1 MSEQICSKCGSQM
14 NVAHR
19 GNNQVLYKCRDPN
32 CGHMTLVQEFERNG
46 VVHERKPEV
55 KQ

>member
-1 MSEQICSKCGSQM
+1 MNCPKCQLEMVIAYQEG
-14 NVAHR
+14 
-19 GNNQVLYKCRDPN
+19 NQVLYKCKG

-46 VVHERKPEV
+46 KGQEGYPRI